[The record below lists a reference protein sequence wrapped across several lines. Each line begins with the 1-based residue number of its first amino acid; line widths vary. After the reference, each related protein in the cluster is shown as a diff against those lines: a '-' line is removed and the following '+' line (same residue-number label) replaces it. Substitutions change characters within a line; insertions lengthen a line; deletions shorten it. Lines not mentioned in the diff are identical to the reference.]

1 MARYQGDKYV
11 SITVLIRHLTTQ
23 NRNSIETTEIL
34 EQGVKSVQNY

>member
-1 MARYQGDKYV
+1 MARYQGDGCFDN
-11 SITVLIRHLTTQ
+11 VLIKHLTTQ